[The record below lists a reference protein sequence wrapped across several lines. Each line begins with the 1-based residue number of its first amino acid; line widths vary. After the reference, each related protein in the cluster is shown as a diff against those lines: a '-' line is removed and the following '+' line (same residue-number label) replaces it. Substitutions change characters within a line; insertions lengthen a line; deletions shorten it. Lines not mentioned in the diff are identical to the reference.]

1 MKRYIIELLALVALS
16 LGVVACSEYDDTEVR
31 NRLDDLSERIEA
43 AQQDLQQLNGDLT
56 SYAALVEALGGVR
69 YITSVA
75 ESAGV
80 VTITYNDGTTTTLTS
95 GGKGAYGDKGDAGDK
110 GDKGDAGTA
119 AIPSLKLSAQD
130 GYWYI
135 STDGGTTW
143 SKLLDVN
150 GNPVS
155 GIGAAG
161 DKGEEGVAGDSGL
174 APTLGIDEKG
184 YWTVDYH
191 DGNGVQSLLD
201 VNGKKIVADP
211 SKLPASLFVTVE
223 ISVDGAT
230 LEVEMISGE
239 KLSLPIVDAFVFK
252 LDVAAEENFAAGEKR
267 TFTLTQ
273 RGVKEIAIE
282 RPEGWSVKVMEE
294 AVDVTAPNQVS
305 SGEVILYAAS
315 ETSLLKV
322 AAFAVAVTGGEGPVT
337 PPTMGEVDMTK
348 LYGYG
353 ENTTGGEG
361 AAAADIHHFN
371 DGNKF
376 NEWLYLREKN
386 KSTTPAIVW
395 LSGTFTAENGRDNG
409 SSPWFDIKRTSNITI
424 YGTDDFRMQ
433 NVGFFLNEA
442 KNIIIRN
449 VYIVMPKATNGADG
463 ISMQESENVW
473 VDHCTFESVNQTK
486 DYEDGSC
493 DITHATKAVT
503 VSWCHYI
510 KTQKSS
516 LVGHSN
522 SASAD
527 VAITATFHHN
537 YFDLS
542 SSRHPRVRFGKVH
555 VYNNFYNG
563 CTTYGVGSAYGAMV
577 LVENNSFDGVVLP
590 TDICTYP
597 AKESGESNLQGSV
610 AGYLYECNN
619 EFLNRPAKARDPY
632 PLTNVEYTSYGGSK
646 LSTPL
651 TYDDFKPSYTYVVD
665 AAQDVPSIV
674 RAGAGVGKMT
684 GYASA
689 PIAVN
694 NGGLGTSDSGDMGG
708 DSGDS
713 GETGGDDNT
722 DVGVALANG
731 WSLYDYNSS
740 SAAASATTDGISIT
754 ACGKFESSAQ
764 KFGFVYREVTG
775 DFVMTVEV
783 TSFGSQKTSGNQSLS
798 GLMLTPDFTQT
809 GTNFLHVMA
818 AAAPASAY
826 CYSKR
831 EAVQNAGRGNLTAP
845 ATSTG
850 ANGVVRLE
858 RSGDKC
864 LLSYSLDGGE
874 TFGEA
879 RSVTFEGGLPET
891 VYVGLAV
898 NSGDSSKTSTSS
910 FANVMLNGA
919 AVGFAE

>member
-1 MKRYIIELLALVALS
+1 MRRYIINVFAVVALALGVA
-16 LGVVACSEYDDTEVR
+16 ACSEYDDSAIR
-31 NRLDDLSERIEA
+31 DRLDDLAERIDA
-43 AQQDLQQLNGDLT
+43 AQEDLLKLNDDLQTYMG
-56 SYAALVEALGGVR
+56 LVEALQGVSV
-69 YITSVA
+69 ITSVT

-80 VTITYNDGTTTTLTS
+80 VTITYDDGSSVTLAS
-95 GGKGAYGDKGDAGDK
+95 GAKGDKGDQGDKGEQGDKGDAGEFVMPLLKIDGADGFWYLSTDGGKTWTKVLDVDGDPVSGVGAAGDK
-110 GDKGDAGTA
+110 GDKGD
-119 AIPSLKLSAQD
+119 
-130 GYWYI
+130 
-135 STDGGTTW
+135 
-143 SKLLDVN
+143 V
-150 GNPVS
+150 
-155 GIGAAG
+155 GAVG
-161 DKGEEGVAGDSGL
+161 S
-174 APTLGIDEKG
+174 APTLGIDDKG

-191 DGNGVQSLLD
+191 DGKGVQSLLD
-201 VNGKKIVADP
+201 ANGKKIIADL
-211 SKLPASLFVTVE
+211 SKLPTSLFASAE
-223 ISVDGAT
+223 IYADGT
-230 LEVEMISGE
+230 MLVIEMLSGE
-239 KLSLPIVDAFVFK
+239 MLSLPILDAFVFA
-252 LDVAAEENFAAGEKR
+252 LDVAAEESFAAGEKR
-267 TFTLTQ
+267 VFTLSQ
-273 RGVKEIAIE
+273 RGVENIAIE
-282 RPEGWSVKVMEE
+282 RPEGWAVKVLEE
-294 AVDVTAPNQVS
+294 SVEVTAPNVAGG
-305 SGEVILYAAS
+305 GEIVLYAVS
-315 ETSLLKV
+315 DNSMLKV
-322 AAFAVAVTGGEGPVT
+322 AAFAVAVTGGEGPVI
-337 PPTMGEVDMTK
+337 PPATGKVDMTK

-361 AAAADIHHFN
+361 ATAANIHHFN
-371 DGNKF
+371 DGDKF
-376 NEWLYLREKN
+376 NEWLHLREKN

-433 NVGFFLNEA
+433 NVGFFINEA

-493 DITHATKAVT
+493 DITHQTKGVT

-522 SASAD
+522 SQSAD
-527 VAITATFHHN
+527 VAITVTFHHN
-537 YFDLS
+537 FFDLS
-542 SSRHPRVRFGKVH
+542 SSRHPRVRFGTAH

-651 TYDDFKPSYTYVVD
+651 TYEDFKPDYSYEVD
-665 AAQDVPSIV
+665 AASDIPTIV
-674 RAGAGVGKMT
+674 REGAGVGKMT

-689 PIAVN
+689 PIAVD
-694 NGGLGTSDSGDMGG
+694 NGGLGTSEGG

-713 GETGGDDNT
+713 GNTGGDEGGEEDL
-722 DVGVALANG
+722 GVALANG
-731 WSLYDYNSS
+731 WSLYDYNS
-740 SAAASATTDGISIT
+740 ASASAVATADGISIT
-754 ACGKFESSAQ
+754 ACGKFESGAQ

-775 DFVMTVEV
+775 DFVITAEV

-798 GLMLTPDFTQT
+798 GLMMTPDFTQT
-809 GTNFLHVMA
+809 ATNFLHVMA

-831 EAVQNAGRGNLTAP
+831 EAVQNAGRGTLTAP
-845 ATSTG
+845 AVSTG

-879 RSVTFEGGLPET
+879 RSVTFEGGLPES

-898 NSGDSSKTSTSS
+898 NSGDGSKTSTSS
-910 FANVMLNGA
+910 FANVILNGTE
-919 AVGFAE
+919 VGFTE